1 MKNKII
7 ISGFADEIAPQLS
20 NQINVIRKLGISHI
34 EMRGVDGLSLVLH
47 PFDDVWKIKSV
58 LDQNRIRLSAVG
70 SPIGKIQITDPF
82 EPHFELF
89 KRTIAIAKIL
99 NTRLIRMFSFFIP
112 ENENAEKY
120 QDEVFKRMDAFVNYA
135 ADQDVILLHENEKDI
150 YGDIAPRCRALMD
163 RFYGENFKAVFDFAN
178 FVQVGQDTLEAYELL
193 KPFVYYI
200 HVKDALKSD
209 RQVVP
214 AGYGDGNVET
224 ILRAL
229 FDSGFNGFLSL
240 EPHLANFTGFS
251 LLEQGDGHRKEPMSG
266 EEAFT
271 TAYFALKKILDQLG
285 VTVPA

>member
-214 AGYGDGNVET
+214 ET
-224 ILRAL
+224 ETLKQSCAR
-229 FDSGFNGFLSL
+229 
-240 EPHLANFTGFS
+240 FS
-251 LLEQGDGHRKEPMSG
+251 TVVLTVSFRSNRIWQTSPVSVFWSKG
-266 EEAFT
+266 
-271 TAYFALKKILDQLG
+271 TAIGKSR
-285 VTVPA
+285 

>member
-20 NQINVIRKLGISHI
+20 DQINVIRKLGISHI

-47 PFDDVWKIKSV
+47 PFDDVWKIKTV
-58 LDQNRIRLSAVG
+58 LDQNQIRLSAVG

-89 KRTIAIAKIL
+89 KRTVAIAKIL

-112 ENENAEKY
+112 ENEKAERY
-120 QDEVFKRMDAFVNYA
+120 QDEVFQRMEAFVNYA
-135 ADQDVILLHENEKDI
+135 VDQDVVLLHENEKDI
-150 YGDIAPRCRALMD
+150 YGDTAPRCRALMD
-163 RFYGENFKAVFDFAN
+163 RFYGENFKAIFDFAN
-178 FVQVGQDTLEAYELL
+178 FVQVGQNTLEAYELL

-200 HVKDALKSD
+200 HVKDALNSD

-224 ILRAL
+224 ILRGL

-251 LLEQGDGHRKEPMSG
+251 LLEKGDSDRKEPMSG
-266 EEAFT
+266 DEAFT
-271 TAYFALKKILDQLG
+271 TAYFALMKILDRLG
-285 VTVPA
+285 IAVTA

>member
-150 YGDIAPRCRALMD
+150 YGDSLD
-163 RFYGENFKAVFDFAN
+163 R
-178 FVQVGQDTLEAYELL
+178 
-193 KPFVYYI
+193 
-200 HVKDALKSD
+200 KS
-209 RQVVP
+209 VV
-214 AGYGDGNVET
+214 
-224 ILRAL
+224 
-229 FDSGFNGFLSL
+229 
-240 EPHLANFTGFS
+240 
-251 LLEQGDGHRKEPMSG
+251 
-266 EEAFT
+266 
-271 TAYFALKKILDQLG
+271 
-285 VTVPA
+285 

>member
-99 NTRLIRMFSFFIP
+99 
-112 ENENAEKY
+112 K
-120 QDEVFKRMDAFVNYA
+120 
-135 ADQDVILLHENEKDI
+135 
-150 YGDIAPRCRALMD
+150 
-163 RFYGENFKAVFDFAN
+163 
-178 FVQVGQDTLEAYELL
+178 
-193 KPFVYYI
+193 
-200 HVKDALKSD
+200 
-209 RQVVP
+209 
-214 AGYGDGNVET
+214 
-224 ILRAL
+224 
-229 FDSGFNGFLSL
+229 
-240 EPHLANFTGFS
+240 
-251 LLEQGDGHRKEPMSG
+251 
-266 EEAFT
+266 
-271 TAYFALKKILDQLG
+271 
-285 VTVPA
+285 